1 MKSEYSTGF
10 SSGSLVKLTASM
22 LIFGTVGIF
31 RRSIPVSSEFLAFS
45 RGILGALFLLGFLGL
60 RKNRKNTRIQPVPR
74 SALLWLVLSGAA
86 IGVNWI
92 LLFEAYRYTTVA
104 VATLCYYMQ
113 PTIVILLSP
122 LLFRERLT
130 AKKLVCAFLSILGLV
145 LLSGVTIPGV
155 TIPGLTIPGAAA
167 AAGSAGDP
175 RGILYGL
182 GAAALYAFVV
192 ILNKLLP
199 HLDAV
204 VKTMIQL
211 FSAAAVM
218 IPYLLIT
225 RNPGLEKM
233 SGTGW
238 FLLVL
243 MGFVHTGIA
252 YVLYFSSMDLPA
264 QTVAVFSYLDPVSA
278 LFFAWIF
285 LGESLSAAGA
295 LGAVLILG
303 SALVSERS
311 GA

>member
-1 MKSEYSTGF
+1 M
-10 SSGSLVKLTASM
+10 
-22 LIFGTVGIF
+22 
-31 RRSIPVSSEFLAFS
+31 
-45 RGILGALFLLGFLGL
+45 
-60 RKNRKNTRIQPVPR
+60 
-74 SALLWLVLSGAA
+74 LSGAA

-130 AKKLVCAFLSILGLV
+130 AKKLVCAFLAILGLV

-167 AAGSAGDP
+167 AARSAGDP

-199 HLDAV
+199 PLDAV

-243 MGFVHTGIA
+243 MGIVHTGIA

>member
-1 MKSEYSTGF
+1 M
-10 SSGSLVKLTASM
+10 
-22 LIFGTVGIF
+22 
-31 RRSIPVSSEFLAFS
+31 
-45 RGILGALFLLGFLGL
+45 
-60 RKNRKNTRIQPVPR
+60 
-74 SALLWLVLSGAA
+74 
-86 IGVNWI
+86 
-92 LLFEAYRYTTVA
+92 
-104 VATLCYYMQ
+104 
-113 PTIVILLSP
+113 
-122 LLFRERLT
+122 
-130 AKKLVCAFLSILGLV
+130 
-145 LLSGVTIPGV
+145 TIPGV

-199 HLDAV
+199 PLDAV

-243 MGFVHTGIA
+243 MGIVHTGIA

>member
-1 MKSEYSTGF
+1 
-10 SSGSLVKLTASM
+10 M

-74 SALLWLVLSGAA
+74 SAFLWLVLSGAA

-130 AKKLVCAFLSILGLV
+130 AKKLVCA
-145 LLSGVTIPGV
+145 
-155 TIPGLTIPGAAA
+155 AAA
-167 AAGSAGDP
+167 AARSAGDP

-199 HLDAV
+199 PLDAV

-243 MGFVHTGIA
+243 MGIVHTGIA